1 MLKNSGRRN
10 TTLNW
15 PIFLSKD
22 PCPPQLLGHSSI
34 EMTRHY
40 IQMLDEDLIEAHK
53 EFGPIDKFL
62 R

>member
-1 MLKNSGRRN
+1 MLRR
-10 TTLNW
+10 TFATLSIKAGMN
-15 PIFLSKD
+15 LVHL
-22 PCPPQLLGHSSI
+22 QGLLGHSSI